1 MKTIQYDKLIRDKIP
16 EVIMEAGK
24 HPFTEM
30 IPEQEIGPALDKK
43 LQEEVQEYLESK
55 NIEEM
60 ADILEVL
67 HGIAFHMGVS
77 WDDIEQERIR
87 KRNERGGFEKGIRLL
102 RVDSQWGIYMTTVL
116 RTATGNS
123 GAEDRFI
130 ELFCDAFG
138 AEKIARFFSSITITF
153 LTDNTK

>member
-1 MKTIQYDKLIRDKIP
+1 MKTIQYDKLVRDRIP
-16 EVIMEAGK
+16 EIILEAGK
-24 HPFTEM
+24 HPVTD
-30 IPEQEIGPALDKK
+30 ILPEQEIGPALDKK

-55 NIEEM
+55 NVEEM

-102 RVDSQWGIYMTTVL
+102 KVDNQ
-116 RTATGNS
+116 
-123 GAEDRFI
+123 
-130 ELFCDAFG
+130 
-138 AEKIARFFSSITITF
+138 
-153 LTDNTK
+153 